1 VLRGGQE
8 IGAVTLA
15 RFYGLHI
22 WWVPV
27 IVLGMI
33 GAHLYLVIRIGITAP
48 PDRDE

>member
-1 VLRGGQE
+1 M
-8 IGAVTLA
+8 TLA

-22 WWVPV
+22 WWMPI

-48 PDRDE
+48 PERDE